1 MCATDLDNI
10 GAIGGITGRST
21 SSLSLNGERVGGA
34 SQTMAGFGLPRS
46 EVFETLLECSHLS
59 EPSLV
64 LGLAESIFGVLRHL
78 LDSAELGW
86 VDP

>member
-1 MCATDLDNI
+1 
-10 GAIGGITGRST
+10 
-21 SSLSLNGERVGGA
+21 
-34 SQTMAGFGLPRS
+34 MAGFGLPHS
-46 EVFETLLECSHLS
+46 EVFETLLECSHFS

-86 VDP
+86 IDPQDRYRMPQMAPED